1 MIARRRV
8 DVNAMR
14 RPGGIATQRANGT
27 ATADGVDHVV
37 LFAVALPTIG
47 VITSR
52 AGEPWTMPTI
62 GRIAPGVIARRSK
75 PPELPDGT
83 A

>member
-1 MIARRRV
+1 MSAKRRV

-14 RPGGIATQRANGT
+14 RAGGT

-37 LFAVALPTIG
+37 LFAVA
-47 VITSR
+47 
-52 AGEPWTMPTI
+52 
-62 GRIAPGVIARRSK
+62 
-75 PPELPDGT
+75 PELPDGT